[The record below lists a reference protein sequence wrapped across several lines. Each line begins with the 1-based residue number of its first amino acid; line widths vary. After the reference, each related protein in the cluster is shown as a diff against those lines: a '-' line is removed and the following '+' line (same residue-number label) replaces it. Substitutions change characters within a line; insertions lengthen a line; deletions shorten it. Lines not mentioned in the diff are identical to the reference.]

1 MVSQTRSRSASD
13 LRTGDLEDG
22 REVTSATPTSARRRR
37 GGAPAAAP
45 AAAPLEPIE
54 EEQAAA
60 PRGGDDDLV
69 DLLAEGMFAALE
81 GGAGAGAG
89 ADAGGASDSDGGGA
103 GPAARALEWRPDL
116 RLPGEPR
123 GAAPRAAG
131 LAQLERVPPV
141 DARARLRA
149 ARAAAPDTAGGAW
162 FGLPATAMTEE
173 VKADLRL
180 LRLRGAFDP
189 KTFYKRAEGG
199 KFPKHFQFGTVVEGA
214 ADFYSSRLTRAQR
227 GATLADELLADERLV
242 ASRRRRYNRMQ
253 EEKGR
258 WAGKRGAGRKTSNPR
273 LKKRGPKP
281 KH

>member
-1 MVSQTRSRSASD
+1 MVSPTID
-13 LRTGDLEDG
+13 DG
-22 REVTSATPTSARRRR
+22 REVTSATPTSTRRRR
-37 GGAPAAAP
+37 GAAPAAAP
-45 AAAPLEPIE
+45 AAAALEPIE
-54 EEQAAA
+54 AEQAAA
-60 PRGGDDDLV
+60 PRGGGDADLV
-69 DLLAEGMFAALE
+69 DLLAEGIFAALE
-81 GGAGAGAG
+81 GGASAGAG

-103 GPAARALEWRPDL
+103 GPSARALEWRPDL

-123 GAAPRAAG
+123 AAAPRAAGAAPPLG
-131 LAQLERVPPV
+131 LAQLERVPPT

-149 ARAAAPDTAGGAW
+149 ARAAAPDTAGAAW

-242 ASRRRRYNRMQ
+242 ASRRRRYDRMQ

-258 WAGKRGAGRKTSNPR
+258 WAGRRGAGRKTSNPR